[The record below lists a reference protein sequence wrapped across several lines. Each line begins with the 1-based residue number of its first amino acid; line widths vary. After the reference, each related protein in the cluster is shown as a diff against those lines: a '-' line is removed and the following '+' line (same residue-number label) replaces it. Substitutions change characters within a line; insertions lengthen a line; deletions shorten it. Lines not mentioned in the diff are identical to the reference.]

1 MHKHILIATDGS
13 ALAQKAADYAL
24 DLAGALGARVSV
36 LAATDTWSIFEMAQK
51 AEAGVDNP
59 LARYEA
65 AMAKAAHSVLDDVAA
80 RAKTRGIA
88 CETIHAADQQPA
100 QAIVDAAQ
108 AHGCDL
114 IVMGSH
120 GRSGLSQLL
129 IGSQAVKVLALSKI
143 PVLIYR

>member
-13 ALAQKAADYAL
+13 DLAQKAGDYGL
-24 DLAGALGARVSV
+24 DLAAGLGARVSV
-36 LAATDTWSIFEMAQK
+36 LAATDTWSVFEMAHK
-51 AEAGVDNP
+51 AEAGVVNP
-59 LARYEA
+59 LERYEQ
-65 AMAKAAHSVLDDVAA
+65 AMAKAARSVLDDVAA
-80 RAKTRGIA
+80 RAKVRGVS

-129 IGSQAVKVLALSKI
+129 IGSQAAKVLALSKI